1 MSFKMSRTSDSEIVR
16 YSKAARV
23 VCDMCARGLALD
35 PEYTASTM
43 CDNCMLR
50 LTMDLLCADE
60 PMAER
65 EVSERIRA
73 LGARNEEFNG
83 KVGEYV

>member
-1 MSFKMSRTSDSEIVR
+1 MPFEMNRTPNSEIVR

-23 VCDMCARGLALD
+23 VCDKCARGLALD

-60 PMAER
+60 PMVER
-65 EVSERIRA
+65 EVSGRIRA
-73 LGARNEEFNG
+73 LGVRNEEFNDE
-83 KVGEYV
+83 VGEYV

>member
-1 MSFKMSRTSDSEIVR
+1 MSRTSDSEIVR

-23 VCDMCARGLALD
+23 VCGMCARGLALD

-65 EVSERIRA
+65 EVSGRIRA